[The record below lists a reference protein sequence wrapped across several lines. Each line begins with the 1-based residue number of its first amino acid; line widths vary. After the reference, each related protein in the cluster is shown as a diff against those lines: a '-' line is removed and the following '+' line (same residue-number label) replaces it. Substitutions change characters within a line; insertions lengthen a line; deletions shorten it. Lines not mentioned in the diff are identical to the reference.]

1 MNKTKCHI
9 GYGKGNDMIT
19 QEYKYEGEEFV
30 ITKPEACAMNVS
42 RGEYTATISIHSAT
56 NQFRESLD
64 GWGSDHSSLQL
75 ALDAACRRILQKSAK
90 PTKEQLC
97 SEMDEF
103 YSSLNK

>member
-1 MNKTKCHI
+1 MT
-9 GYGKGNDMIT
+9 T
-19 QEYKYEGEEFV
+19 QTYKYQGEEFA
-30 ITKPEACAMNVS
+30 ITKPEACGMKIS
-42 RGEYTATISIHSAT
+42 RGEYTAIILIHPAT

-64 GWGSDHSSLQL
+64 GWGSDHASLQQ
-75 ALDAACRRILQKSAK
+75 ALDAACRRILEKAGR

>member
-1 MNKTKCHI
+1 MT
-9 GYGKGNDMIT
+9 T
-19 QEYKYEGEEFV
+19 QKYKYQGEEFV
-30 ITKPEACAMNVS
+30 ITKPEACAIKVS
-42 RGEYTATISIHSAT
+42 RGEYIATVSIHSAT

-64 GWGSDHSSLQL
+64 GWGSDHPSLQR
-75 ALDAACRRILQKSAK
+75 ALDAACRRVLEKSAR

>member
-1 MNKTKCHI
+1 MTAQK
-9 GYGKGNDMIT
+9 
-19 QEYKYEGEEFV
+19 YKYQGEEFA
-30 ITKPEACAMNVS
+30 ITKPEACAMEVS
-42 RGEYTATISIHSAT
+42 REGHTAIISIHSAT

-64 GWGSDHSSLQL
+64 GWGSDHPSLQL
-75 ALDAACRRILQKSAK
+75 ALDAACRRILEKLVR